1 MNWEWLIN
9 VMENE
14 AKKRNAAVFW
24 KEERD
29 PFKILVSAILSTR
42 TRDEATIEAS
52 ERLFRLVKTPEDLAK
67 MKVEKIEELIRGVG
81 FYREKAKKLKKL
93 GEVLVKE
100 FNSKVP
106 DKLEDLLSLPG
117 VGRKVANVVLAEA
130 FGKEA
135 IAVDTHVHRISN
147 RLGLVE
153 TKTPEETE
161 EELKK
166 IVPKE
171 YWRRVNK
178 AMVGFGQTVCK
189 PIKPK
194 CNECKLVEICKYG
207 KSLLK
212 GS

>member
-1 MNWEWLIN
+1 MDWEWLIN

-24 KEERD
+24 KSERD

-52 ERLFRLVKTPEDLAK
+52 ERLFRVVKTPEDLAR
-67 MKVEKIEELIRGVG
+67 MKVEEIEKLIRGVG

-93 GEVLVKE
+93 GEILVKE
-100 FNSKVP
+100 FNSRVP
-106 DKLEDLLSLPG
+106 DKLEDLLKLPG

-166 IVPKE
+166 IVPKK

-178 AMVGFGQTVCK
+178 AMVGFGQTICK

-212 GS
+212 GG

>member
-1 MNWEWLIN
+1 MDWEWLIN
-9 VMENE
+9 VMESE

-29 PFKILVSAILSTR
+29 PFKILVSTILSTR
-42 TRDEATIEAS
+42 TRDEMTIEAS
-52 ERLFRLVKTPEDLAK
+52 ERLFEVVKSPEDLAE
-67 MKVEKIEELIRGVG
+67 MSVEEIEKLIRGVG
-81 FYREKAKKLKKL
+81 FYKEKAKKLKKL
-93 GEVLVKE
+93 GEMLVKE
-100 FNSKVP
+100 YNSKVP
-106 DKLEDLLSLPG
+106 DRLEELLKLPG

-130 FGKEA
+130 FNREA

-147 RLGLVE
+147 RLGIVN

-166 IVPKE
+166 VVPRE

-189 PIKPK
+189 PVKPR

-207 KSLLK
+207 RSLLE
-212 GS
+212 SR

>member
-29 PFKILVSAILSTR
+29 PFKILVSTILSTR

-52 ERLFRLVKTPEDLAK
+52 ERLFRVVKTPEYLAK
-67 MKVEKIEELIRGVG
+67 MKVEEIEELIRGVG

-153 TKTPEETE
+153 TKSPEETE

-194 CNECKLVEICKYG
+194 CNECRLVEICKYG

>member
-29 PFKILVSAILSTR
+29 PFKILVSTILSTR

-52 ERLFRLVKTPEDLAK
+52 ERLFRVVKTPEDLAK
-67 MKVEKIEELIRGVG
+67 MKVEEIEELIRGVG

-153 TKTPEETE
+153 TKSPEETE

-194 CNECKLVEICKYG
+194 CNECRLVEICKYG

>member
-1 MNWEWLIN
+1 VNWEWLIN

-29 PFKILVSAILSTR
+29 PFKILVSTILSTR

-52 ERLFRLVKTPEDLAK
+52 ERLFRVVKTPEYLAK
-67 MKVEKIEELIRGVG
+67 MKVEEIEELIRGVG

-153 TKTPEETE
+153 TKSPEETE

-194 CNECKLVEICKYG
+194 CNECRLVEICKYG

>member
-52 ERLFRLVKTPEDLAK
+52 ERLFRVVKTPEDLAK
-67 MKVEKIEELIRGVG
+67 MKVEEIEELIRGVG

>member
-1 MNWEWLIN
+1 M
-9 VMENE
+9 
-14 AKKRNAAVFW
+14 
-24 KEERD
+24 
-29 PFKILVSAILSTR
+29 
-42 TRDEATIEAS
+42 
-52 ERLFRLVKTPEDLAK
+52 
-67 MKVEKIEELIRGVG
+67 
-81 FYREKAKKLKKL
+81 
-93 GEVLVKE
+93 
-100 FNSKVP
+100 
-106 DKLEDLLSLPG
+106 
-117 VGRKVANVVLAEA
+117 AEA